1 MSLEPEE
8 ILSVAVP
15 AAIALLGLMVGL
27 LVSRSVVSRLA
38 KTAEQTRSVAGNVVV
53 AAVRG
58 PLVLWFFIAGLYAA
72 VQVTDLPPNI
82 AALIQKL
89 LLALVIL
96 SVSWALA
103 RIVGALVEAAAER
116 AGGAVPS
123 ATLVT
128 NIARLTVLALG
139 VMVILQTLGISITPL
154 LTALGVGG
162 LAVALALQPTLANLF
177 AGINIL
183 TSRKVRPGDYVK
195 LASGEEGM
203 WSTCRGGRPRSGSPP
218 TT

>member
-8 ILSVAVP
+8 ILAVAVP

-89 LLALVIL
+89 LLALMIL

-103 RIVGALVEAAAER
+103 RIVGALVEAVAWEFHR
-116 AGGAVPS
+116 GLSSAGAGLFRWNGVSVTS
-123 ATLVT
+123 AW
-128 NIARLTVLALG
+128 
-139 VMVILQTLGISITPL
+139 
-154 LTALGVGG
+154 
-162 LAVALALQPTLANLF
+162 
-177 AGINIL
+177 
-183 TSRKVRPGDYVK
+183 VK
-195 LASGEEGM
+195 LSLKVWGGGGM
-203 WSTCRGGRPRSGSPP
+203 RWWIWR
-218 TT
+218 